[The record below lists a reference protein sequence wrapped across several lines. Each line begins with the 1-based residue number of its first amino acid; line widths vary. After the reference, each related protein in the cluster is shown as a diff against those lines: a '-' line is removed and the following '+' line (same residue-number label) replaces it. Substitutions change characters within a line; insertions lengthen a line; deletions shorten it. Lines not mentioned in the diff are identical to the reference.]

1 MNRNPNDAEQRLQI
15 GIHGRPELKPE
26 ERARYLGE
34 FRERVL
40 KLLRKRQVLDKKVY
54 PEIEEALKDSRSV
67 RLLLNGDLAYQHRA
81 KYIEIARKYD
91 KPYTVVNDPK
101 LKGDAGLVVVS
112 DDAVD
117 VEKIEVD

>member
-1 MNRNPNDAEQRLQI
+1 MNKNPNDVEQRLQI

-40 KLLRKRQVLDKKVY
+40 RLLRKKQVQDKKVY
-54 PEIEEALKDSRSV
+54 PEIEEALKDARSV
-67 RLLLNGDLAYQHRA
+67 RLLLNGDLPYSHRV

-112 DDAVD
+112 DDAID

>member
-1 MNRNPNDAEQRLQI
+1 MSKNPNDVEQRLQI

-40 KLLRKRQVLDKKVY
+40 RLLRKRQVIDKKVY
-54 PEIEEALKDSRSV
+54 PEIEEALKDPRSV
-67 RLLLNGDLAYQHRA
+67 RLLLNGDLPYQHRA
-81 KYIEIARKYD
+81 KYIEIARKYN

-112 DDAVD
+112 ADAVD